1 VSLTTG
7 PIPEIE
13 GDSVKDEVV
22 LSLPPEARRLDT
34 VPISEHVYRAIRD
47 AICEGKYA
55 PYTRLVQNQIAEQLQ
70 VSRTPVR
77 DAMLRLSQEGLIDS
91 VGARGYVVRKLT
103 PRDILEVYEV
113 RLTLEVT
120 ASDLALGQLTAAN
133 FDQIR
138 RLQEQIARPEAHP
151 SDYFELNRQFH
162 EALIAPCTNTLL
174 KNLIGEIWNLP
185 ISRLI
190 FRQYVS
196 SWASIEKMVEEHQ
209 EILDVAA
216 SGDRDRYLFL
226 VAEHMRNAKEDTYAW
241 LESGHPF
248 EATSEA

>member
-1 VSLTTG
+1 V
-7 PIPEIE
+7 E
-13 GDSVKDEVV
+13 GDSVTVDVV
-22 LSLPPEARRLDT
+22 LALPPEARRLDT

-47 AICEGKYA
+47 AICEGRYA

-77 DAMLRLSQEGLIDS
+77 DALLRLSQEGLIDS
-91 VGARGYVVRKLT
+91 IGARGYVVRKLT
-103 PRDILEVYEV
+103 PGDILDVYEV

-120 ASDLALGQLTAAN
+120 ASDLAFGELSSAD
-133 FDQIR
+133 FDR
-138 RLQEQIARPEAHP
+138 LRKLQEQIARPEAHP

-174 KNLIGEIWNLP
+174 KNMIEEIWNLP

-209 EILDVAA
+209 EILDVAS
-216 SGDRDRYLFL
+216 SGDRERYLHL
-226 VAEHMRNAKEDTYAW
+226 VAEHMRKAKEDTYAW
-241 LESGHPF
+241 LESGRPSIAAT
-248 EATSEA
+248 EA